1 MPSARIKHFLLLT
14 ALPALLLAP
23 ATAAATPVYP
33 IPNPDPFFAAP
44 PDIDSKAPGE
54 VLAVRPMPPLF
65 SFPGARVTLVK
76 FRSTNSTGGPIAAT
90 TTVLT
95 PMNHRPDAP
104 LLSYQHIING
114 LGSKCAVSQ
123 VLYTSDPNLQVK
135 EAPAL
140 NAVLARGWSI
150 ALPDHLGPNFA
161 YGAARLGGLITLDGI
176 RAVQRVAELGLAASP
191 VAMMGYSGGGMATAW
206 AAALQREYAPELN
219 LVGAAEGGVPMN
231 MLKMIEGL
239 GYQRH
244 PVFGLAIAAAI
255 GMEREYPE
263 QLPIS
268 EHMNATGL
276 AIRDSIAN
284 GCTNDILLAGAGRGV
299 MDVAKS
305 ISLIESASAREVV
318 EANSLELHDGI
329 PMAPIYEWHAPQ
341 DALIP
346 VDAIDNTMNRY
357 CAAGVPVLSE
367 LFSSPDHLSTA
378 VLGVPSAVNW
388 IDARFRGEPAPS
400 NC

>member
-1 MPSARIKHFLLLT
+1 M
-14 ALPALLLAP
+14 
-23 ATAAATPVYP
+23 
-33 IPNPDPFFAAP
+33 
-44 PDIDSKAPGE
+44 
-54 VLAVRPMPPLF
+54 
-65 SFPGARVTLVK
+65 
-76 FRSTNSTGGPIAAT
+76 
-90 TTVLT
+90 
-95 PMNHRPDAP
+95 
-104 LLSYQHIING
+104 
-114 LGSKCAVSQ
+114 
-123 VLYTSDPNLQVK
+123 LYTQDPNLVVK
-135 EAPAL
+135 EAPVL

-176 RAVQRVAELGLAASP
+176 RAVQRVADLGLHTSP
-191 VAMMGYSGGGMATAW
+191 VAMLGYYGGGMATAW

-219 LVGAAEGGVPMN
+219 LAGAAAGGVPMN

-299 MDVAKS
+299 MDVEKS

-329 PMAPIYEWHAPQ
+329 PMTPVYEWHAPQ

-346 VDAIDNTMNRY
+346 VDAIENTVRRY

-378 VLGVPSAVNW
+378 VLGAPAAVNW